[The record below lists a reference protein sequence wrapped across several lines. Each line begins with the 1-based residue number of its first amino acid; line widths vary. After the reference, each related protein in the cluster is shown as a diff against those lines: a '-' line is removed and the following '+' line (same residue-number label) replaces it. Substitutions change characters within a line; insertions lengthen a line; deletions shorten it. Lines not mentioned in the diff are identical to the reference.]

1 MKDIRIERGDIFY
14 VNSFVPTVGCEQRP
28 GRPGV
33 IVSNDANNRA
43 SRTVEIVYC
52 TTRDKPNLPAH
63 TIIHSTAV
71 ESTVLCEQITT
82 ISIDCI
88 GTYIGRCTAAEMEAI
103 DKCLVESI
111 GLTIPGKG
119 GAAASRPASSERQA
133 SPKGKASRA
142 SRTKTYTIQ
151 AGDSL
156 WGIARKN
163 DVSVE
168 DIKRWNDGVDAQ
180 NLRVG
185 STLIVGD

>member
-52 TTRDKPNLPAH
+52 TTREKPNLPTH

-103 DKCLVESI
+103 DKCLIESI
-111 GLTIPGKG
+111 GLTLPSKSKQTLECSVKGNQDDESKKLQDDMYKIKVELDTYKRMYEIAVNKLATARIEGK
-119 GAAASRPASSERQA
+119 Q
-133 SPKGKASRA
+133 
-142 SRTKTYTIQ
+142 
-151 AGDSL
+151 
-156 WGIARKN
+156 
-163 DVSVE
+163 
-168 DIKRWNDGVDAQ
+168 KR
-180 NLRVG
+180 
-185 STLIVGD
+185 

>member
-1 MKDIRIERGDIFY
+1 MCPVPAMN
-14 VNSFVPTVGCEQRP
+14 VNMPMG
-28 GRPGV
+28 G
-33 IVSNDANNRA
+33 
-43 SRTVEIVYC
+43 
-52 TTRDKPNLPAH
+52 
-63 TIIHSTAV
+63 
-71 ESTVLCEQITT
+71 
-82 ISIDCI
+82 
-88 GTYIGRCTAAEMEAI
+88 
-103 DKCLVESI
+103 
-111 GLTIPGKG
+111 G
-119 GAAASRPASSERQA
+119 GAAASRPSSSGRQT